1 MSLSDVGSVA
11 AEMIVVMEVMIEE
24 DHVMA
29 SGKVSKYNKDDN
41 IHKSEALKL

>member
-1 MSLSDVGSVA
+1 MSLSAVGSAA
-11 AEMIVVMEVMIEE
+11 AEMIVVIMEVMIGG

-41 IHKSEALKL
+41 IHKSEAPK